1 MAETPRDDRDEGRDE
16 PSARILVVDDEEI
29 VHVSLKRILGRY
41 GHRVDA
47 VFGAAEAMALIGSRG
62 YDLVIS
68 DLMMP
73 ETDGI
78 QLLETMR
85 AEGHAVPVLM
95 LTGYPTIRTAL
106 QALRLGAV
114 DYLSKP
120 FTRQELMGPV
130 HRTLRRTAVGSAD
143 SSAGAPANEAGG
155 PGAPELGLLPGD
167 RFFLREHSWAVYQ
180 KSGTM
185 RVGIEASFLE
195 TVGTIDSVEAP
206 GEADV
211 VEQGFVGFRLTTG
224 SGELH
229 NVFMPV
235 SGQVVEVNEEALA
248 DPASLESAAW
258 LVLVRPTRLEKE
270 LALLLKS

>member
-1 MAETPRDDRDEGRDE
+1 MERASEDGQHDQPTGEG
-16 PSARILVVDDEEI
+16 ARILVVDDEEI

-47 VFGAAEAMALIGSRG
+47 VFGAAEALASMGSAQ

-73 ETDGI
+73 ETNGI
-78 QLLETMR
+78 QLLEKMR
-85 AEGHAVPVLM
+85 DEGHTVPVLM

-130 HRTLRRTAVGSAD
+130 NRTLRRAASGEPGTATGE
-143 SSAGAPANEAGG
+143 PAAVEGG
-155 PGAPELGLLPGD
+155 PEPGIQPGD

-180 KSGTM
+180 RNGTM
-185 RVGIEASFLE
+185 KVGIEASFLE
-195 TVGTIDSVEAP
+195 TVGTIESVEAP
-206 GEADV
+206 GESDL
-211 VEQGFVGFRLTTG
+211 VEQGFVGFRLTTD

-235 SGQVVEVNEEALA
+235 SGQVVGVNEEALG
-248 DPASLESAAW
+248 DSSSLGAATW
-258 LVLVRPTRLEKE
+258 LVLVRPTRLQKE